1 MDYFGLGTGE
11 LLALTSA
18 FIWGIG
24 SVIYGIIDKKIN
36 SFVINLLSTIPAFI
50 FQLSLIVVF
59 GDLTKLYITDIR
71 LLVILI
77 STAIIV
83 TLVGITLFIESLKL
97 SGVSIAVPVSSIM
110 PLFTLFLAL
119 IFLGEVI
126 TPLIVLGTVAVIAG
140 ISLLN
145 IQKSGDKTKRKN
157 VRKGIIYAIIS
168 AFSWS
173 VSGLLITKFVLIELD
188 PLYINTFRTGVQ
200 IIFLFVLISTLQKD
214 AFNGILKIRKSQHL
228 AMGVGG
234 ILNKSV
240 GLILFLTSIQY
251 IGLSLSTVISC
262 TYPLFAFVLAIVFL
276 KEEITRFKLI
286 GISAIVS
293 GTILLTL

>member
-1 MDYFGLGTGE
+1 
-11 LLALTSA
+11 
-18 FIWGIG
+18 
-24 SVIYGIIDKKIN
+24 
-36 SFVINLLSTIPAFI
+36 
-50 FQLSLIVVF
+50 
-59 GDLTKLYITDIR
+59 
-71 LLVILI
+71 
-77 STAIIV
+77 
-83 TLVGITLFIESLKL
+83 
-97 SGVSIAVPVSSIM
+97 M

-126 TPLIVLGTVAVIAG
+126 TPLIILGTVAVIAG

-145 IQKSGDKTKRKN
+145 IQKSEDKTKRKN
-157 VRKGIIYAIIS
+157 VRKGIIYGIIS

-251 IGLSLSTVISC
+251 IGLS
-262 TYPLFAFVLAIVFL
+262 P
-276 KEEITRFKLI
+276 
-286 GISAIVS
+286 VS
-293 GTILLTL
+293 YTHLTLPTILLV